1 MAKTAV
7 LQLLQ
12 PDFTW
17 NWFYVTSDWQTN
29 NEISSTVEIK
39 VRHFENWIIEFGD
52 TDFLEIKCNNCC
64 FQIEK
69 EFIYR
74 IFSPISHIL
83 IIFLM
88 NYNSKGRIWVDNWM
102 YLRQH
107 STKERKKIHAQKWRK
122 GKEKLGCLIFLRIS
136 FYMGN
141 CQKLSM
147 RFENTLIG
155 TKEVQKYCET
165 KSHNSIHI

>member
-1 MAKTAV
+1 M
-7 LQLLQ
+7 
-12 PDFTW
+12 
-17 NWFYVTSDWQTN
+17 
-29 NEISSTVEIK
+29 EIK
-39 VRHFENWIIEFGD
+39 VRHFEFENWIIKFGN
-52 TDFLEIKCNNCC
+52 TDFLEI
-64 FQIEK
+64 
-69 EFIYR
+69 IYHELFSDWKR
-74 IFSPISHIL
+74 IHISYIFANFTHCYY
-83 IIFLM
+83 FLM
-88 NYNSKGRIWVDNWM
+88 NYNWKGRIWVDNWM